1 MPEVGDTV
9 EFVNGHSR
17 VSAIVVGV
25 EYIKARS
32 GVQFRCLCVKVRG
45 DNSTR
50 GYRLINEQAV
60 IDDPGRSG

>member
-1 MPEVGDTV
+1 MPEVGDIV
-9 EFVNGHSR
+9 EFVNGNSR
-17 VSAIVVGV
+17 VSAVVVGV
-25 EYIKARS
+25 EHVKARS
-32 GVQFRCLCVKVRG
+32 GVESRCLCVKVRG